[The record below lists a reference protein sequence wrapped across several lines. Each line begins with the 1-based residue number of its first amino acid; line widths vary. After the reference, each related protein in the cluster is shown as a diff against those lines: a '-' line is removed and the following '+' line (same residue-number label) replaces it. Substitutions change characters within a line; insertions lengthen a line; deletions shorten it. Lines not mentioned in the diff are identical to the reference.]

1 MVSLT
6 PLQHRADPGEDL
18 QRVETALRGAAMTD
32 DDFLTEVASHLI
44 PAGGKRLRPAFVIA
58 SALSLDPNGERPE
71 AMTDAMVQ
79 GGVAVELVHLGS
91 LYHDDVMDEA
101 ETRRGIEAVNHRWG
115 NLTAI
120 LAGDFL
126 LAKASELAA
135 SLGTE
140 VAELLAATI
149 GRLCE
154 GQVRELQLIYDVT
167 RTEEQYLQAIAGKT
181 AALYATSCRI
191 GGLVAGADRKVVDRL
206 TEFGHAYGMAFQ
218 VVDDILDLVA
228 TDEELGKP
236 SGNDLREG
244 VYTLPVI
251 RMIASGD
258 PVVALLGQPLDEQ
271 TRDKARQAVVD
282 GAEIATSKVTAE
294 GFIGDAVKALDA
306 LPDTPGVLG
315 MRDAATNLLSTLDR

>member
-1 MVSLT
+1 
-6 PLQHRADPGEDL
+6 
-18 QRVETALRGAAMTD
+18 
-32 DDFLTEVASHLI
+32 
-44 PAGGKRLRPAFVIA
+44 
-58 SALSLDPNGERPE
+58 
-71 AMTDAMVQ
+71 
-79 GGVAVELVHLGS
+79 
-91 LYHDDVMDEA
+91 
-101 ETRRGIEAVNHRWG
+101 
-115 NLTAI
+115 
-120 LAGDFL
+120 
-126 LAKASELAA
+126 
-135 SLGTE
+135 
-140 VAELLAATI
+140 
-149 GRLCE
+149 
-154 GQVRELQLIYDVT
+154 
-167 RTEEQYLQAIAGKT
+167 
-181 AALYATSCRI
+181 
-191 GGLVAGADRKVVDRL
+191 
-206 TEFGHAYGMAFQ
+206 MAFQ